1 MKILDLLYWKTIKTA
16 KYPKI
21 RRVSGQYCS
30 KSDQMFF
37 LEQNRPENSGVQG
50 ENNAYHNVNK
60 VPKPFIDAL
69 IFDLIVIVVCAVFA
83 LYSSIPKVSRILL
96 SFNLFLIDGAPAF
109 LIKKTVRFL
118 FLTVMLVY
126 LTVMKKTLQ
135 FSWFS

>member
-1 MKILDLLYWKTIKTA
+1 
-16 KYPKI
+16 
-21 RRVSGQYCS
+21 
-30 KSDQMFF
+30 MFF